1 MAFTARGG
9 LTAASSWASVLG
21 TVGAGATDA
30 ASVTVAA
37 ATDTAVAVMAD
48 TAAAVM
54 QDVELTAERLAAVT
68 LAEQHAVMR
77 VAELEAQHQR
87 HAADSAVAAEPV
99 VASAAV
105 AAGLVVAV
113 AATAVAAADT
123 GN

>member
-1 MAFTARGG
+1 M
-9 LTAASSWASVLG
+9 AASSWASVLG

-68 LAEQHAVMR
+68 LAGQPV
-77 VAELEAQHQR
+77 VDTLAE
-87 HAADSAVAAEPV
+87 HAARMPAAAHEAGLAVAAEPV

-105 AAGLVVAV
+105 AADPVVAA

>member
-1 MAFTARGG
+1 
-9 LTAASSWASVLG
+9 
-21 TVGAGATDA
+21 
-30 ASVTVAA
+30 
-37 ATDTAVAVMAD
+37 MAD